1 VVPGSISRD
10 DVTLNRVI
18 ELAGHSYSSDEA
30 TQQIADWAA
39 HSIDD
44 SSIVELMQKAPDLES
59 LGDQAR
65 ACLHDLHGDPKTVQP
80 QVLDSKLLQEIH
92 RPRVRQQIERHLG
105 VELGEVSL
113 RAQLS
118 LGDWLVRA
126 DRASFDRIGQVM
138 HDKPELGADFLESFL
153 ALEQGE
159 EFGESLLMLA
169 EHLPPA
175 ELGDILHAV
184 HDIRE
189 ATTRM
194 AEVGVVSDEHLRTA
208 DAGAVLLRTTQV
220 LKAAEELIGQPQGY
234 EASAGALTYEIR
246 DFAQIQTQLDR
257 LKLVAQ
263 GVAADGPVVGI
274 KTDGEPQVQMVFG
287 DVPVLVV
294 TRAEEAPRGS
304 QDKQWEIG
312 KAMRINRFVIVDGSV
327 WPDDLSTVDQAFLQT
342 HCVSL
347 RLDFQDGAL
356 GLDLGGKVKRKVEG
370 SDGSETVLDRSAP
383 DWRLAEVVAAGATL
397 HAQQQGL
404 ETADYHV
411 YDLLPMD
418 RSSFETVVQQTRH
431 QLAERQVDD
440 AHPATVSPDR
450 HAA

>member
-1 VVPGSISRD
+1 
-10 DVTLNRVI
+10 
-18 ELAGHSYSSDEA
+18 
-30 TQQIADWAA
+30 
-39 HSIDD
+39 
-44 SSIVELMQKAPDLES
+44 M
-59 LGDQAR
+59 
-65 ACLHDLHGDPKTVQP
+65 
-80 QVLDSKLLQEIH
+80 
-92 RPRVRQQIERHLG
+92 
-105 VELGEVSL
+105 

-263 GVAADGPVVGI
+263 GVAADGPMVGI

-383 DWRLAEVVAAGATL
+383 DWRLAEVVAAGHVVGGDRQTVVDPPIDIEKGQIDIEVAALCVVLPEQDITAVGMTEDARPAHVIPGRNADDELRCAGGQGVAIEELQPDLAAGDRPRVAPDDDMARTARVPEQTGLAHLRRLIDQRCRAGTL
-397 HAQQQGL
+397 HLSG
-404 ETADYHV
+404 
-411 YDLLPMD
+411 
-418 RSSFETVVQQTRH
+418 VVH
-431 QLAERQVDD
+431 LAER
-440 AHPATVSPDR
+440 
-450 HAA
+450 